1 MRSRRHIKGRD
12 IDGLLLLDK
21 PEGLS
26 SNQTLQAVKRLFKAR
41 KAGHTGSLDPL
52 ATGLLPI
59 CLGEATKI
67 STYLL
72 GARKHY
78 RVCAK
83 LGIRTDSADAQGRVI
98 DRREVPK
105 LDKQVLENA
114 MEPLRGDIE
123 QLPPMYSALKHKGQR
138 LYELARAGIEVERRA
153 RPVRIER
160 FELLQ
165 KERDLLEFDIQCS
178 SGTYIRTLVDDL
190 GENLGCG
197 AHVTVLRRLSV
208 SPFETPRMYTLEELD
223 HLMADS
229 GIEALDSTLLQIDSA
244 LSHWPAIYLDGDM
257 SYFIGQGQ
265 AVRVTFDP
273 GNGKKVRL
281 YDERKACFLGMG
293 EILEDGWV
301 SPKRLMKWAVTAG

>member
-1 MRSRRHIKGRD
+1 MRSRRRIKGRD
-12 IDGLLLLDK
+12 INGLLLLDK

-26 SNQTLQAVKRLFKAR
+26 SNQALQAVKRLFRAS

-59 CLGEATKI
+59 CLGEATKV

-78 RVCAK
+78 RASAK
-83 LGIRTDSADAQGRVI
+83 LGVRTDSADAHGRVI
-98 DRREVPK
+98 DCREVPK
-105 LDKQVLENA
+105 IDEQILEKA

-138 LYELARAGIEVERRA
+138 LYELARAGIEVERQA
-153 RPVRIER
+153 RQVRIER

-165 KERDLLEFDIQCS
+165 REEDQLEFDIQCS

-208 SPFETPRMYTLEELD
+208 SPFETPAMYTLEELD
-223 HLMADS
+223 ALMVDG
-229 GIEALDSTLLQIDSA
+229 GIDLLDSTLYPIDTA

-257 SYFIGQGQ
+257 SYFIGQGR
-265 AVRVTFDP
+265 AVRVSSSNTH
-273 GNGKKVRL
+273 GKVRL
-281 YDERKACFLGMG
+281 YDDSKARFLGVG
-293 EILEDGWV
+293 EMLDDGRV
-301 SPKRLMKWAVTAG
+301 SPKRLMKWAVTAE